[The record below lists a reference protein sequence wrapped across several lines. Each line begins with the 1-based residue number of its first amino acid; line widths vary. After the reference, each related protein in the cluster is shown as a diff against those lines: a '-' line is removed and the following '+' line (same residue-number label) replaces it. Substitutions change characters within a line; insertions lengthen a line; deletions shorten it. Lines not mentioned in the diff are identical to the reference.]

1 MKNEKLL
8 ILFSKWPKEG
18 NSKSRI
24 ARVMGEK
31 NTERFCFVC
40 LDDIIRK
47 TRNLDGIDFI
57 VVPNT
62 IEESHLFA
70 DRYGIFSISLEH
82 LGILQNST
90 TSEIFNSLFSY
101 FLSKYK
107 KVSLI
112 PMDIPHI
119 NVELINESFKKLEN
133 HNQVFGPEKNGGV
146 YLIGLSRLPRYTF
159 DRIRW
164 STENSFKDL
173 IRNSKS
179 PAILELS
186 FDINIPNDLVNL
198 NKTMLSSC
206 PHLTRFIKS
215 LMPEGIIMQKEAM
228 II

>member
-24 ARVMGEK
+24 AKVMGEK
-31 NTERFCFVC
+31 TTEKFCFAC
-40 LDDIIRK
+40 LDDLIRK
-47 TRNLDGIDFI
+47 TSNLDEIDFI

-62 IEESHLFA
+62 IEESRLFA

-82 LGILQNST
+82 LGILPNST
-90 TSEIFNSLFSY
+90 TSEIFNSLFSL

-112 PMDIPHI
+112 PMDVPHI
-119 NVELINESFKKLEN
+119 EVKLISESFEKLEN
-133 HNQVFGPEKNGGV
+133 HKQVFGPEENGGV
-146 YLIGLSRLPRYTF
+146 YLIGLSELPRHTF

-173 IRNSKS
+173 IKNSES
-179 PAILELS
+179 SAILELS
-186 FDINIPNDLVNL
+186 FDLNEPSDLAKL
-198 NKTMLSSC
+198 NNTALNSC
-206 PHLTRFIKS
+206 PYLTRFIKS
-215 LMPEGIIMQKEAM
+215 LIPDSLMMQKEA
-228 II
+228 ILT